1 MKHPKHY
8 DTDEATSK
16 RMSNVKLKK
25 GTAEILLAKELWHK
39 GFRYRL
45 NDKSLSGSPDIA
57 ILCHNV
63 K

>member
-25 GTAEILLAKELWHK
+25 VLLKYFLQRNYGIK
-39 GFRYRL
+39 VL
-45 NDKSLSGSPDIA
+45 DIG
-57 ILCHNV
+57 
-63 K
+63 

>member
-39 GFRYRL
+39 GL
-45 NDKSLSGSPDIA
+45 
-57 ILCHNV
+57 
-63 K
+63 